1 MGSRVL
7 GSFYLL
13 LLIAAV
19 FAFFGN
25 SSVVLL
31 VTFFSIVSQL
41 EFTRL
46 LRRAGVDVFLN
57 QVLFW
62 TTLIPVNAWC
72 MSSVVG
78 GGYTAL
84 ISAIFLTSCAV
95 LSGDL
100 RRITL
105 VLPASLAALVCI
117 PFTLQFAIVIVRSA
131 SSLPIGVATLAWV
144 VAVCKLSD
152 VGALLCG
159 TLFGRHQ
166 LAPQFSPHKTWEGFY
181 GGVAA
186 ALMAGHWLG
195 IWLAIGLSVRMRLL
209 LAVFLAL
216 LSTTSDLLESALK
229 RWAGVKDSGACIP
242 GIGGCLDL
250 CDSFIFSLPGAYL
263 FLLFAHFYSQIAS

>member
-1 MGSRVL
+1 
-7 GSFYLL
+7 LL
-13 LLIAAV
+13 LLIAVV
-19 FAFFGN
+19 FGIFGN
-25 SSVVLL
+25 LGVVLL
-31 VTFFSIVSQL
+31 VTLFSVLSQL
-41 EFTRL
+41 EFVRL

-62 TTLIPVNAWC
+62 TALIPIGAWC
-72 MSSVVG
+72 MSPVG
-78 GGYTAL
+78 GGGYLTL
-84 ISAIFLTSCAV
+84 ISAIFLTFCSV

-105 VLPASLAALVCI
+105 VLPASLIALVCI
-117 PFTLQFAIVIVRSA
+117 PFTLQFAIVIVRGAASPSA
-131 SSLPIGVATLAWV
+131 GIATLAWV

-166 LAPQFSPHKTWEGFY
+166 LAPQLSPHKTWEGFY

-186 ALMAGHWLG
+186 ALLSGYWLG
-195 IWLAIGLSVRMRLL
+195 LWLPAGLPVRLRLS
-209 LAVFLAL
+209 LAFLLAL

-229 RWAGVKDSGACIP
+229 RWAGVKDAGACIP

-263 FLLFAHFYSQIAS
+263 FFVFMHLYR